1 MYQEQ
6 HSIRILIRACVAIL
20 TGFCILIAGF
30 LATGYQ
36 LDQAEREEM
45 AFSARTAVA
54 RTDRLLD
61 EAERSALVA
70 RRYLQEPC
78 TQGVRNE
85 LNRLT
90 IQQPH
95 LRVVSIL
102 HGDKLVCSSFGLS
115 APRTVDISD
124 YSGDRLSLREGSII
138 TPEDPLLIL
147 LTHFPE
153 GTIATSIGASHIADV
168 LSLLS
173 THSAL
178 NFRVGQAYLSPQ
190 GEIKVSAS
198 GQHER
203 NIHSS
208 FSVYPYS
215 IEYIAPV
222 IPSFLKV
229 FERGQ
234 VLITLFTL
242 LGMLGGYLVWR
253 QTFRLPTPYDYL
265 AQAIKKR
272 EIVPWYQPVVCSRT
286 GEIYGVEVL
295 ARWKHQSGMFIPPDV
310 FIPQAEKSGLIIP
323 LTRLLMMQAA
333 NDLAPV
339 VKRMRQPFH
348 IAFNVSAAHLRAGD
362 LTVSDF
368 RRFKDAFQ
376 DGSIQLIAEITERE
390 PFEQSPDLDA
400 LLFNLRGYGVQ
411 IALDDFGTGYSNL
424 GYLNTLPIDYIKIDR
439 SFVSRLSNEPGSDK
453 LVSCVISM
461 ARTLGLGI
469 VAEGVETS
477 FQASWLAAHQV
488 AFLQGYYFSRPLTA
502 SAFIRLAV
510 LQNKR
515 FVGIKTF

>member
-1 MYQEQ
+1 MYQEP
-6 HSIRILIRACVAIL
+6 HLPRILIRACVAFL
-20 TGFCILIAGF
+20 TGLSILVAGF

-36 LDQAEREEM
+36 LHQAEREEM
-45 AFSARTAVA
+45 AFSARNAVA

-61 EAERSALVA
+61 EAEHAALAA
-70 RRYLQEPC
+70 RKYLQAPC
-78 TQGVRNE
+78 TPEVRNE

-95 LRVVSIL
+95 LRVVSLL
-102 HGDKLVCSSFGLS
+102 HDSKLVCSSFGS
-115 APRTVDISD
+115 SSPRTVDLSH
-124 YSGDRLSLREGSII
+124 YSGGRLSLREGSVI
-138 TPEDPLLIL
+138 TPDDPLLIL

-153 GTIATSIGASHIADV
+153 GTIATSIGATHIADV

-173 THSAL
+173 TRSAMY
-178 NFRVGQAYLSPQ
+178 FRVGSVYLSPQ
-190 GEIKVSAS
+190 GGINGSAS
-198 GQHER
+198 GQKER
-203 NIHSS
+203 NVLSS

-215 IEYIAPV
+215 VEYTAPATLSFRQVMEQGQILIA
-222 IPSFLKV
+222 
-229 FERGQ
+229 
-234 VLITLFTL
+234 LFAL
-242 LGMLGGYLVWR
+242 LGLLGGALVWR

-295 ARWKHQSGMFIPPDV
+295 ARWKHQSGMYIPPDV

-323 LTRLLMMQAA
+323 LTRLLMAQAA
-333 NDLAPV
+333 TDLAPV

-362 LTVSDF
+362 LTVGDF

-439 SFVSRLSNEPGSDK
+439 SFVSRLSNDPGSDK

-469 VAEGVETS
+469 VAEGVETPY
-477 FQASWLAAHQV
+477 QANWLAEHQV
-488 AFLQGYYFSRPLTA
+488 AFLQGYHFSRPLNA
-502 SAFIRLAV
+502 SAFIRMAV

-515 FVGIKTF
+515 FAGIKTF